1 MIAGKQVVI
10 DRKQKALEHQQREI
24 TAHLKTLCAKQTVIE
39 RLEEQLRLLKQRQFG
54 KRSEKFPGQ
63 AELQFFNEA
72 ELLELEARLAEPDVE
87 TVQGPRAQP
96 STCYATR
103 PARGAT
109 PHRGDPRSTRG
120 GQALWLR
127 PDPGTHR

>member
-1 MIAGKQVVI
+1 MDVVLEQLPDDISALKQIVGKQQAVIAGKQVVI

-87 TVQGPRAQP
+87 TVQVPAHSRRRATPRALP
-96 STCYATR
+96 E
-103 PARGAT
+103 
-109 PHRGDPRSTRG
+109 
-120 GQALWLR
+120 
-127 PDPGTHR
+127 